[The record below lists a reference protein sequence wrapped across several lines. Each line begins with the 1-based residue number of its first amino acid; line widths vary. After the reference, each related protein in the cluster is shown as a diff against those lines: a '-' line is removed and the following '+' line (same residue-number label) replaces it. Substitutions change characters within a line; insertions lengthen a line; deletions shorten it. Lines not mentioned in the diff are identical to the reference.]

1 MAAIDEVLDSAVDG
15 RPGTVMID
23 GVAGIGKSRLLDE
36 VIGRARASGLRVGV
50 GRADPDD
57 RHTPFVPLLSALF
70 DPSDPI
76 VDRTALSEL
85 QALRDQRYWFVLE
98 MEALLDRAAIEQ
110 PLLIVLDDV
119 QWADASTLDALRV
132 LSGRLA
138 SAPIVWMVTFRPR
151 HDSAALAR
159 TVAELEE
166 AKAITLVLEPLAPL
180 EPSVLDV

>member
-15 RPGTVMID
+15 RPGTVMIE
-23 GVAGIGKSRLLDE
+23 GVAGIGKTRLLDE

-85 QALRDQRYWFVLE
+85 QALRGW
-98 MEALLDRAAIEQ
+98 EALTA
-110 PLLIVLDDV
+110 
-119 QWADASTLDALRV
+119 
-132 LSGRLA
+132 
-138 SAPIVWMVTFRPR
+138 
-151 HDSAALAR
+151 
-159 TVAELEE
+159 AELNVVR
-166 AKAITLVLEPLAPL
+166 LVGGGLTNRQTAARLYVSPHTVDAHLRHVYEKLGINSRMELSHLVGEHDAVTV
-180 EPSVLDV
+180 ET